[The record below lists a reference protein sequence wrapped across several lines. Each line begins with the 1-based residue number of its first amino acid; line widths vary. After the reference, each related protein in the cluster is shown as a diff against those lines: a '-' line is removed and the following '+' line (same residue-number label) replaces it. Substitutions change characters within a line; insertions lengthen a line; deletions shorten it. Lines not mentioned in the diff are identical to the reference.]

1 MQDSSTGVSGNVA
14 VEEFEGS
21 NDVECQRAILLPLVG
36 SRHQTGSSEPPRTAT
51 RGHLGEEEIVVAGG
65 SDQGR
70 NPSST

>member
-21 NDVECQRAILLPLVG
+21 NDVEFQRAILLSLVG

-51 RGHLGEEEIVVAGG
+51 ERDASPG
-65 SDQGR
+65 
-70 NPSST
+70 